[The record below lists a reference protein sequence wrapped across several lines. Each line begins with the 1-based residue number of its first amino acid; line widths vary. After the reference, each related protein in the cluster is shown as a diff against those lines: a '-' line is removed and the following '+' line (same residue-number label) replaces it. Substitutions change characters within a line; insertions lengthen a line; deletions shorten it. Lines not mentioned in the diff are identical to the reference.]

1 MLTSATPS
9 PVIAGILAED
19 CGQSSASGSDEA
31 PVDSRVR
38 TEAASES
45 ADKTEPEEVDVDS
58 SGASEVQEK
67 EDSAVV
73 DRDIFLSGQLAAA
86 GTSHETAIVTAHAL
100 TSDYSRIMLV
110 TRICLLLPV
119 LCRHNGRKPSAEA

>member
-1 MLTSATPS
+1 MKHPNISPIMLTSATPS
-9 PVIAGILAED
+9 PVIAGI
-19 CGQSSASGSDEA
+19 EA

-100 TSDYSRIMLV
+100 TSKYSRLFPDYAGNSY
-110 TRICLLLPV
+110 LPITP
-119 LCRHNGRKPSAEA
+119 GFMPA

>member
-1 MLTSATPS
+1 MLTSAPPS
-9 PVIAGILAED
+9 PVITGILAED

-86 GTSHETAIVTAHAL
+86 GMSHETAIVNAHAL
-100 TSDYSRIMLV
+100 TSKYSRLFPHYAGNSY
-110 TRICLLLPV
+110 LPITP
-119 LCRHNGRKPSAEA
+119 GFMPA